1 MLNDITIERFVEHR
15 DLILPYT
22 SKQLNPNSYDVTLQ
36 DTILIFT
43 MDAEDGYTDG
53 GDHTLHGVHTEPVK
67 IDGHYML
74 QPGQFILGATVE
86 KISLPDNMMARFDG
100 KSSLGRLGLCT
111 HVTAGFIDAGFI
123 GTITVELKNENS
135 FPIML
140 KPGMRIG
147 QVSFEYLNAASMKP
161 YGMVGHY
168 QHQNA
173 PQPAVEVWHEYQPH
187 RKGNQ
192 QRANILRQPL
202 LPEKNAGR
210 EVLMETLK
218 LIIGT
223 IILLGF
229 VAAIMVA
236 CGAWDTRVFIVYVAT
251 AVVVDVICV
260 VSDD

>member
-1 MLNDITIERFVEHR
+1 MLNDVTIEQCVEYQ

-22 SKQLNPNSYDVTLQ
+22 EKQLNPNSYDVTLQ
-36 DTILIFT
+36 DTILVFD
-43 MDAEDGYTDG
+43 MDTEDGYADG
-53 GDHTLHGVHTEPVK
+53 SDHTLHGVHTKPFR
-67 IDGHYML
+67 IDGLYML
-74 QPGQFILGATVE
+74 QPGQFVLGATVE

-147 QVSFEYLNAASMKP
+147 QVAFEYLNSAAAKP

-173 PQPAVEVWHEYQPH
+173 PQPAVEV
-187 RKGNQ
+187 
-192 QRANILRQPL
+192 
-202 LPEKNAGR
+202 
-210 EVLMETLK
+210 
-218 LIIGT
+218 
-223 IILLGF
+223 
-229 VAAIMVA
+229 
-236 CGAWDTRVFIVYVAT
+236 
-251 AVVVDVICV
+251 
-260 VSDD
+260 

>member
-1 MLNDITIERFVEHR
+1 MLNDITIERFVEYR

-22 SKQLNPNSYDVTLQ
+22 EKQLNPNSYDVTLQ
-36 DTILIFT
+36 DTILVFT
-43 MDAEDGYTDG
+43 VDAEDGYADG
-53 GDHTLHGVHTEPVK
+53 GDHTLHGVHTKPVK

-74 QPGQFILGATVE
+74 QPGQFVLGATVE
-86 KISLPDNMMARFDG
+86 KISLPVNMMARFDG

-173 PQPAVEVWHEYQPH
+173 PQPAVEV
-187 RKGNQ
+187 
-192 QRANILRQPL
+192 
-202 LPEKNAGR
+202 
-210 EVLMETLK
+210 
-218 LIIGT
+218 
-223 IILLGF
+223 
-229 VAAIMVA
+229 
-236 CGAWDTRVFIVYVAT
+236 
-251 AVVVDVICV
+251 
-260 VSDD
+260 

>member
-1 MLNDITIERFVEHR
+1 MLNDITIEQCVDHQ

-22 SKQLNPNSYDVTLQ
+22 EKQLNPNSYDVTLQ
-36 DTILIFT
+36 DTIIIFAK
-43 MDAEDGYTDG
+43 DAKNGYADG
-53 GDHTLHGVHTEPVK
+53 GGRTLHGVHTETVR

-74 QPGQFILGATVE
+74 QPGQFVLGATVE

-140 KPGMRIG
+140 TPGMRIG

-168 QHQNA
+168 QHQKA
-173 PQPAVEVWHEYQPH
+173 PQPAVEV
-187 RKGNQ
+187 
-192 QRANILRQPL
+192 
-202 LPEKNAGR
+202 
-210 EVLMETLK
+210 
-218 LIIGT
+218 
-223 IILLGF
+223 
-229 VAAIMVA
+229 
-236 CGAWDTRVFIVYVAT
+236 
-251 AVVVDVICV
+251 
-260 VSDD
+260 